1 ITEGRTCW
9 VRDLENGQRYRLDL
23 ENGRSTCLELGPS
36 ESLMLVFDT
45 HQKGEKWKPIPAAG
59 SETQTLNTN
68 WEVVLQHQQESS
80 KRTIKLGELVDFK
93 DREDLVHFSGT
104 AIYRK
109 NLRMEAAAAYAL
121 NLGRVE
127 GIADLYVNGKQVGV
141 KWFGRRLFDLSNV
154 LKTGENLLEIHVVTT
169 MGNYLKTLTDNEIAQ
184 FWVNRKGRE
193 QEIQSM
199 G

>member
-1 ITEGRTCW
+1 
-9 VRDLENGQRYRLDL
+9 
-23 ENGRSTCLELGPS
+23 
-36 ESLMLVFDT
+36 MLVFDT
-45 HQKGEKWKPIPAAG
+45 HRKGKKWKPTPAAG
-59 SETQTLNTN
+59 LATQNLNTN

-80 KRTIKLGELVDFK
+80 KRTIELKELIDFK
-93 DREDLVHFSGT
+93 EREDLVHFSGT
-104 AIYRK
+104 AVYRK
-109 NLRMEAAAAYAL
+109 HVRIEDAAAYAL

-127 GIADLYVNGKQVGV
+127 GIADVYVNGKQVGV

-154 LKTGENLLEIHVVTT
+154 LKTGDNLLEIHVVTT

-199 G
+199 GMIGPVTLYKF